1 MSNAQRLETLLKA
14 ACPGVRISPWEGGYI
29 AWLDVSA
36 AGLTGDE
43 AAKQLEKEQAVLVDP
58 GSEYGAGGKRFI
70 RLNLATQARNMDEFV
85 SRLSEIIRS

>member
-1 MSNAQRLETLLKA
+1 M
-14 ACPGVRISPWEGGYI
+14 SPWEGGYI

-43 AAKQLEKEQAVLVDP
+43 AAERLEKEQAVLVDP
-58 GSEYGAGGKRFI
+58 GSEYGAGGERFI
-70 RLNLATQARNMDEFV
+70 RLNLATQTRTLDEFV